1 MNCKKCSHK
10 VSGNYCSQCGQ
21 ALHLK
26 RINSH
31 FIVHEIEHVLHFE
44 RGLLFTIK
52 ELLIRPGKTVRNY
65 LSEDRS
71 RLVKPLMFLIIAS
84 LIYTLVEHYFK
95 IDKGYFRM
103 SDGKVDAVKAIS
115 EWVQSH
121 YGYANVLMG
130 LLIAAWVKIFFRKE
144 DCNFFEITIFL
155 SFFMGMAML
164 LLSIFGIVEGV
175 TKINIRVASG
185 VLSILYIVWAIG
197 QFFGQRKIINYF
209 KAAAAYVAGMATFS
223 LLTMLLGLAYN
234 AVIK

>member
-1 MNCKKCSHK
+1 MNCKKCQHK
-10 VSGNYCSQCGQ
+10 VSGNFCSQCGQ

-65 LSEDRS
+65 LTEDRS

-115 EWVQSH
+115 EWVQNH

-144 DCNFFEITIFL
+144 DCNFFEITISL

-209 KAAAAYVAGMATFS
+209 KAAAAYMAGMATFS
-223 LLTMLLGLAYN
+223 LLTMLLGNAYN
-234 AVIK
+234 AIVK